1 MTAVLLVSLGAA
13 VGAPGRWLVDRAV
26 QRRHTGLVPWGTLT
40 VNLVGSLVL
49 GGVLGW
55 SSAPDRGH
63 DLALL
68 LGTGFC
74 GAFTTFSTFA
84 VESVRLLEGGRSRYA
99 AGYVL
104 LSLVAGCLLAAV
116 GWWLGTRF

>member
-1 MTAVLLVSLGAA
+1 MTAILLVSLGAA
-13 VGAPGRWLVDRAV
+13 IGAPGRWLVDRAV
-26 QRRHTGLVPWGTLT
+26 QRRHTSLVPCGTLT

-49 GGVLGW
+49 GVVLGW

-63 DLALL
+63 ELALL

-84 VESVRLLEGGRSRYA
+84 VDSVRLLDEGRSRYA

-104 LSLVAGCLLAAV
+104 LSLVAGCLLATA
-116 GWWLGTRF
+116 GWWLGIKI

>member
-49 GGVLGW
+49 GVVLGW

-84 VESVRLLEGGRSRYA
+84 VESVRLLEEGRSRYA